1 MEKNK
6 LSVFLT
12 VLFFLSVVLGLWMVI
27 LQPAQ
32 EKESK
37 SSMKIS
43 QDKIAVVNIYGTIKT
58 SMNSS
63 DPFSRDSDRIVKRLK
78 KLEDNKTVK
87 AVVLRINSPG
97 GTVGAV
103 QEIYSGILKLRK
115 KGKIVVA
122 SFGDVA
128 ASGGY
133 YVACG
138 CDKIV
143 SNPGT
148 LTGSIGV
155 ILETGNFT
163 ELMRKVGVRIEAIKS
178 GKHKDIGSF
187 AREMTVEEKKILQDL
202 INDAYEQFLAA
213 VMTGRKFDDVKARG
227 LADGRIFTGMQAKEA
242 GLVDEIG
249 GLDEAI
255 EITKKIANL
264 GDNVKIITDVDQW
277 DRIFNFIP
285 AGFEEKSLARII
297 PDTNVRF
304 EYMME

>member
-1 MEKNK
+1 
-6 LSVFLT
+6 
-12 VLFFLSVVLGLWMVI
+12 
-27 LQPAQ
+27 
-32 EKESK
+32 
-37 SSMKIS
+37 
-43 QDKIAVVNIYGTIKT
+43 
-58 SMNSS
+58 MNSS